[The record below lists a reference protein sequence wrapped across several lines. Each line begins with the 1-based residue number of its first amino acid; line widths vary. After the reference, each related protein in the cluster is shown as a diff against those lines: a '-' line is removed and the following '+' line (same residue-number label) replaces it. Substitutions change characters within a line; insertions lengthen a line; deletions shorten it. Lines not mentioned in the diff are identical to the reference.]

1 LIAALRQQLENKE
14 PAMTETRL
22 IPSIEM
28 RLSSLLEVTRRR
40 ELTSEAKDKIV
51 RPTITISREF
61 GCEAYPVAEHLME
74 LLEQKTGEKW
84 VVMDK
89 KLLEEVARNHNL
101 SEELLK
107 GFGEKLRFVEEMMAT
122 FTPRWK
128 TEKDYYR
135 LLCRQIV
142 SLAQKGNVI
151 IVGRGSAF
159 ITQSLKNCH
168 HFRIFAST
176 AFKARSISQRLGI
189 SEEEAADLVSRK
201 QQVRD
206 KFIRDFLG
214 RDAHD
219 LSVYHMV
226 FNNDKNNPGR
236 IARTIL
242 EYVLSA

>member
-1 LIAALRQQLENKE
+1 
-14 PAMTETRL
+14 MTESPL

-40 ELTSEAKDKIV
+40 ELEKDARSKTTK
-51 RPTITISREF
+51 PAITLSREF
-61 GCEAYPVAEHLME
+61 GCEAYPVAVRLQE
-74 LLEQKTGEKW
+74 LLEEKTGEKW

-89 KLLEEVARNHNL
+89 QLLEEVARNHNL

-107 GFGEKLRFVEEMMAT
+107 GLGEKLRFVEEMMAT

-135 LLCRQIV
+135 LLCRHLA
-142 SLAQKGNVI
+142 SLADKGNVI
-151 IVGRGSAF
+151 IVGRGGAF

-168 HFRIFAST
+168 HFRLFASPE
-176 AFKARSISQRLGI
+176 FKARSIARRLGV
-189 SEEEAADLVSRK
+189 SLDEAGEIIAKK
-201 QQVRD
+201 QKQRAR
-206 KFIRDFLG
+206 FIHDFLD
-214 RDAHD
+214 RDDRD

-226 FNNDKNNPGR
+226 FNNDKNTPDR
-236 IARTIL
+236 IARTIM

>member
-1 LIAALRQQLENKE
+1 
-14 PAMTETRL
+14 MTETRL

-40 ELTSEAKDKIV
+40 EMESESRGKPAG
-51 RPTITISREF
+51 PTITISREF
-61 GCEAYPVAEHLME
+61 GCEAYPTAERLQE

-89 KLLEEVARNHNL
+89 RLLEEVARNHNL
-101 SEELLK
+101 SEELLQ
-107 GFGEKLRFVEEMMAT
+107 GLGEKMRFVEEMMAT

-142 SLAQKGNVI
+142 SLAHKGNVI

-168 HFRIFAST
+168 HFRLFASPE
-176 AFKARSISQRLGI
+176 FKARSIAQRLGI
-189 SEEEAADLVSRK
+189 SMEEAGEMVTRK
-201 QQVRD
+201 QQQRD
-206 KFIRDFLG
+206 KFIRDFLD
-214 RDAHD
+214 RDARD
-219 LSVYHMV
+219 LSVYHLV
-226 FNNDKNNPGR
+226 FNNDKNAPDR
-236 IARTIL
+236 MARTIM

>member
-1 LIAALRQQLENKE
+1 
-14 PAMTETRL
+14 MTETRL

-40 ELTSEAKDKIV
+40 EMESESHGKSTG
-51 RPTITISREF
+51 PTITISREF
-61 GCEAYPVAEHLME
+61 GCEAYPTAERLQE

-89 KLLEEVARNHNL
+89 RLLEEVARNHNL
-101 SEELLK
+101 SEELLQ
-107 GFGEKLRFVEEMMAT
+107 GLGEKLRFVEEMMAT

-142 SLAQKGNVI
+142 SLAHKGNVI

-159 ITQSLKNCH
+159 ITQSMKNCH
-168 HFRIFAST
+168 HFRLFASPE
-176 AFKARSISQRLGI
+176 FKARSIAQRLGI
-189 SEEEAADLVSRK
+189 SVEEAGDMVTRK
-201 QQVRD
+201 QQQRD
-206 KFIRDFLG
+206 KFIRDFLD
-214 RDAHD
+214 RDARD
-219 LSVYHMV
+219 LSVYHLA
-226 FNNDKNNPGR
+226 FNNDKNTPDR
-236 IARTIL
+236 MARAIM